1 MNDGIQM
8 KGRNKKVSVVIPPLT
23 QGLAGIQKH
32 AHTLTFA
39 HTHTH
44 DSESIG
50 SLPDE
55 RSQKQR
61 DCQSVLNA
69 EKYPNR

>member
-1 MNDGIQM
+1 M

-44 DSESIG
+44 TTVKALEACQTN
-50 SLPDE
+50 E
-55 RSQKQR
+55 ARSRGIVK
-61 DCQSVLNA
+61 VF
-69 EKYPNR
+69 

>member
-1 MNDGIQM
+1 M

-39 HTHTH
+39 HTHTTVKAL
-44 DSESIG
+44 E
-50 SLPDE
+50 
-55 RSQKQR
+55 
-61 DCQSVLNA
+61 DCQTNEARSRGIV
-69 EKYPNR
+69 KVF